1 MANSHIYTGG
11 SSDGPLQG
19 AADLVR
25 KLKALGALDD
35 GKIIA
40 GAVRAGMKP
49 ALEAARNLIPVGT
62 REHRSYKTKGGGGGF
77 LLAPGH
83 AKRSLRIVVVKRG
96 DKQGAT
102 ALLSTDKAGY
112 YAVQFVE
119 RGTVKMKKEPWLRPA
134 FNSTQQQQQAAIVA
148 YLQKRILKIAK
159 DGTP

>member
-1 MANSHIYTGG
+1 MANDSNVYKGG
-11 SSDGPLQG
+11 SSNGPLQG
-19 AADLVR
+19 AADLTR

-40 GAVRAGMKP
+40 GAVRAGMRP
-49 ALEAARNLIPVGT
+49 ALLAARALIPVGT
-62 REHRSYKTKGGGGGF
+62 KEHHSYKGR
-77 LLAPGH
+77 LLPPGH
-83 AKRSLRIVVVKRG
+83 AKSSLRIVVVKRG

-102 ALLSTDKAGY
+102 ALLSTDKEGY

-119 RGTVKMKKEPWLRPA
+119 RGTEKMQAEPWLRPA
-134 FNSTQQQQQAAIVA
+134 FNSTQQQQQAALVA